1 MCGKFFPAVI
11 KDHQAITGGD
21 GIPLLALVLGFF
33 SYKAALVL
41 QIWDD
46 LKVLVVPKFD
56 VDAFLKKYE

>member
-1 MCGKFFPAVI
+1 M
-11 KDHQAITGGD
+11 
-21 GIPLLALVLGFF
+21 LGFF